1 MVYHIVYIVCLL
13 TVENY
18 FETGA
23 EWAQQFVIIP
33 FRHASCLLFVLVG
46 WESSKRF
53 VGLDH
58 FEEIETLQMLNQS
71 LEILKCEFVLL
82 EILTTINEHITK
94 LINLLLT
101 WSALIFIVV
110 GVSNCREGR
119 YWEPTLCLING
130 GSDYIT
136 PFMSVF
142 YFCHFI
148 LPFPLFGWF

>member
-1 MVYHIVYIVCLL
+1 M
-13 TVENY
+13 
-18 FETGA
+18 
-23 EWAQQFVIIP
+23 
-33 FRHASCLLFVLVG
+33 
-46 WESSKRF
+46 
-53 VGLDH
+53 GLDH

-119 YWEPTLCLING
+119 Y
-130 GSDYIT
+130 
-136 PFMSVF
+136 
-142 YFCHFI
+142 
-148 LPFPLFGWF
+148 